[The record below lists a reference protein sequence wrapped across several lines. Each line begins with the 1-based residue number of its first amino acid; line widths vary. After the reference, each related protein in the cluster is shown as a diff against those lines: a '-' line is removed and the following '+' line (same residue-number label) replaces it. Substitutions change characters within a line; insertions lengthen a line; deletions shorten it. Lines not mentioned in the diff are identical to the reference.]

1 MSSADATEDE
11 RPHELSGK
19 SSGGQSDSVS
29 KLLSLFGRAVS
40 KWHRAAQVD
49 LQFQSHSVAGW
60 FPQLLH
66 HRGVEGALQAPHGDS
81 RVLGVSVWLS
91 LLGGMAACVV
101 FLQSDTMDRYAAL
114 AIIAGLALASLC
126 RFLRFWVLRKFRIKG
141 VWGEFLELRISSE
154 PYAKEFAELNRLS
167 IEAA

>member
-1 MSSADATEDE
+1 MSYQVNLPAGKVIQYPNYCPFSGAPSPNGIVRLKWTSNSKVTPLPGGFHNSYTIA
-11 RPHELSGK
+11 ELK
-19 SSGGQSDSVS
+19 VPS
-29 KLLSLFGRAVS
+29 KRCTAILAS
-40 KWHRAAQVD
+40 
-49 LQFQSHSVAGW
+49 
-60 FPQLLH
+60 
-66 HRGVEGALQAPHGDS
+66 
-81 RVLGVSVWLS
+81 VLGVSVWLS